1 MATVILLVRHGET
14 DWNREELFRGTHDV
28 PLNHNGR
35 EQARWLGMALK
46 SEKIDAAYTSP
57 LSRAVETAKIVL
69 KSHGIEAMMHEGLLD
84 FNYGDWT
91 GLKETHVASRWPDE
105 HTMWKSHPHSVR
117 VPGGDTLQD
126 VFDRSFNAME
136 MLVREHV
143 DETVALFAHRV
154 VNKLLIIGSLG
165 LALDRFP
172 FILQGNC
179 CINRLK
185 WTERGYLIECLND
198 TAHVR
203 NAGTDLLEID
213 F

>member
-14 DWNREELFRGTHDV
+14 DWNREEIFRGTYDV
-28 PLNHNGR
+28 PLNDNGR
-35 EQARWLGMALK
+35 EQARLLGIALR
-46 SEKIDAAYTSP
+46 SEKINVAYTSP
-57 LSRAVETAKIVL
+57 LSRAVETSKIVL
-69 KSHGIEAMMHEGLLD
+69 GPYGIEATMHEGFLD

-91 GLKETHVASRWPDE
+91 GLKEPDVASRWPNE
-105 HTMWKSHPHSVR
+105 LTMWKSHPHTIR
-117 VPGGDTLQD
+117 IPGGDTLKE
-126 VFDRSFNAME
+126 VFDRAFNAME
-136 MLVREHV
+136 RLAREHE

-165 LALDRFP
+165 LTLDRFP
-172 FILQGNC
+172 FIIQGNC

-185 WTERGYLIECLND
+185 WTEQGYLIECIND

-203 NAGTDLLEID
+203 NAGTDLLEVD